1 MTVDRSGRV
10 SPLPAPARQ
19 YSDEVRLSPDGRRL
33 AVSVLT
39 PTEIGPWLYDLGRG
53 SLTPLASG
61 EEMYAPAWSPDGEHL
76 VYSWAAG
83 RRRLL
88 VSQPADGSS
97 PPQVLAPGRIFPSSF
112 APDGR
117 HLAALTR
124 SFGDIVIA
132 TLQEGRARVEPLLQ
146 LPHGEL
152 WPAFSPDGRWLA
164 YGSKV
169 SGRDEVY
176 IRSYPGPGPEQQV
189 SIDGGYSPAWHS
201 GGRELVYIRR
211 VTGPAV
217 ALEMM
222 AVTLKPKS
230 PLAIGQ
236 PRRLFAFDPR
246 VLQFSCAPVRCF
258 DVAPDGQRFY
268 AVQVPKPQ
276 PPPVVTH
283 IRLIVN
289 WFEELRTKVPVSK

>member
-1 MTVDRSGRV
+1 M
-10 SPLPAPARQ
+10 SPLPAPARR
-19 YSDEVRLSPDGRRL
+19 SSGEVRLSPDGRRL
-33 AVSVLT
+33 AVSVLM

-61 EEMYAPAWSPDGEHL
+61 EEMYAPVWSPDGEHL
-76 VYSWAAG
+76 VYLWAAG
-83 RRRLL
+83 RRRSL

-97 PPQVLAPGRIFPSSF
+97 PPQVLAPGQIFPSSF

-152 WPAFSPDGRWLA
+152 WPASSPDGRWLA

-211 VTGPAV
+211 VTGPPV

-222 AVTLKPKS
+222 AVTLKPGS

-268 AVQVPKPQ
+268 VVQVPKPQ
-276 PPPVVTH
+276 PPVVTH
-283 IRLIVN
+283 ISLIVN
-289 WFEELRTKVPVSK
+289 WLEELRTKVPVSKQS